1 MQLNFFVSNR
11 ITFVE
16 CVSARSFVQDD
27 VLRRCLKWQ
36 SIRSRWALQGDSPRS
51 QSNSSETKISPR
63 LLAPCHPV
71 CNMGTGSSKF
81 DDKDDSEF
89 LSLDGLSLYNDDYVC
104 ALEDKISGGETLPS
118 FEELNQQAKNSESDD
133 AKEPFDSYKGSLE
146 SLATVFSSKFD
157 RLLKVEDF
165 AIFSPSEGKKTA
177 FDFMRGRRYLLLDRI
192 FQVRWWGSRWYHVCS

>member
-1 MQLNFFVSNR
+1 
-11 ITFVE
+11 
-16 CVSARSFVQDD
+16 
-27 VLRRCLKWQ
+27 
-36 SIRSRWALQGDSPRS
+36 
-51 QSNSSETKISPR
+51 
-63 LLAPCHPV
+63 
-71 CNMGTGSSKF
+71 MGTGSSKF

-192 FQVRWWGSRWYHVCS
+192 FQVRRWGSRWYHVCS